1 MRPQSVKFYGNADPG
16 ASGAP
21 AAKSEAVPDFEGNCS
36 AATAYN
42 GPMSNAIQTPSGRR
56 LALMPPAA
64 LAGIVRYFHIE
75 RDSGGPAL
83 VPASPY
89 PMVTFFAAGGS
100 LVLSTGGALALFE
113 QPMLCGPVTVPMPV
127 LWRQGTAFISAL
139 IEPASFA
146 RLFGVSPAALR
157 DLPVALADVAPAAPF
172 AALQDT
178 LHATADTGRWL
189 AALQAWL
196 LQLLARRPV
205 SAAPLALPPTLLAL
219 PAGEIARRCGL
230 GLRQLERRFGDTY
243 GQSLRD
249 MRRMARYIRAL
260 AQLMQASPRHGLLT
274 RIAMDCGYHDQ
285 AHMIRD
291 FVHYT
296 GRAPRAHL
304 QDAGAD
310 PLHRLYRYDPAQR
323 WIVARP

>member
-1 MRPQSVKFYGNADPG
+1 
-16 ASGAP
+16 
-21 AAKSEAVPDFEGNCS
+21 
-36 AATAYN
+36 
-42 GPMSNAIQTPSGRR
+42 MSNAIQTPAGRR
-56 LALMPPAA
+56 LAVMPPPV
-64 LAGIVRYFHIE
+64 LAGIVRYFHVE
-75 RDSGGPAL
+75 RDSGGAAL

-100 LVLSTGGALALFE
+100 LVPSTDGTLTLFE

-127 LWRQGTAFISAL
+127 LWRQGTTFISAL

-157 DLPVALADVAPAAPF
+157 DLPVALADVTPAAPF

-178 LHATADTGRWL
+178 LHGTDDTSVWL
-189 AALQAWL
+189 GVLQAWL
-196 LQLLARRPV
+196 LQLLARRPPSV
-205 SAAPLALPPTLLAL
+205 PPLALPPALLAL
-219 PAGEIARRCGL
+219 PAADIARRCGL
-230 GLRQLERRFGDTY
+230 GVRQLERRFNDTY

-249 MRRMARYIRAL
+249 MRRMARYVQAL
-260 AQLMQASPRHGLLT
+260 ARLMQAPPRRGLLT

-304 QDAGAD
+304 RDAGTD